1 MAWNDFNRFP
11 PETTTVKETLH
22 DKVDI
27 KYQTITEEESIDQ
40 EPDDNENPSSKE
52 KTCFTREV
60 TKTIHETPHEKKTRR
75 AYQSSSLDILP

>member
-1 MAWNDFNRFP
+1 MGWNDFNRFP

-22 DKVDI
+22 DKVGI
-27 KYQTITEEESIDQ
+27 TYQTITEEESIDQ

-60 TKTIHETPHEKKTRR
+60 TKAIHETPHEKKTRR
-75 AYQSSSLDILP
+75 VYQSSSLDILP